1 MEEDTLYKVNCRHSS
16 AQGEYATKQVTH
28 CTGFGRCWHGMLD
41 LLNWQIFWQTDRHPF
56 NGLFFYDNL
65 HNPAPERLSQSR
77 F

>member
-1 MEEDTLYKVNCRHSS
+1 MEEDTLDTVNCRHSS

-56 NGLFFYDNL
+56 
-65 HNPAPERLSQSR
+65 
-77 F
+77 